1 MVRHEDTPITFAAIA
16 HCRVQG
22 RGKRSTTIAS
32 YFPVFSGKLNFAPS
46 MCRAADARLQQER
59 PTENHPLRPTP
70 RTIIEAIMFCVRER
84 GPQALHEPGNIER
97 LSRCDN
103 AAIAEIDARIR
114 KLKSS
119 HAP

>member
-1 MVRHEDTPITFAAIA
+1 MRTHRSRSPPSLIA
-16 HCRVQG
+16 EYREEAKDQQQ
-22 RGKRSTTIAS
+22 
-32 YFPVFSGKLNFAPS
+32 YFPAFSGKLNFAPS

-59 PTENHPLRPTP
+59 PSENHPLRPTP